1 MKVYFD
7 NEQFSNAIKAHLVY
21 GDSLR
26 KIGKKIGISAA
37 TLSRVKNGNP
47 ADINTILKIC
57 DWMNSKITN
66 YIKDSKQ
73 TYY

>member
-7 NEQFSNAIKAHLVY
+7 NKQFSKAINSHLVY

-37 TLSRVKNGNP
+37 TLSRVKNGKP

-57 DWMNSKITN
+57 DWMNSKITH

-73 TYY
+73 FY